1 MRHWAQARN
10 PYSRRWLWIPGSLAQ
25 RKIDARINFGARF
38 APRNDELIE
47 ICARRPGETMTIA
60 DKLVLQRQHHLKW
73 RAFDRLELIL
83 MMLCGLLWFGFSL
96 SLMSDI
102 ITRTIRHPW
111 PWLQEVPSTL
121 FIQSIFIRA
130 AAASPRHHPL
140 LLTSISET

>member
-73 RAFDRLELIL
+73 RAFDRLALIL
-83 MMLCGLLWFGFSL
+83 MMLCGVFCFGFSL
-96 SLMSDI
+96 SVMSAI
-102 ITRTIRHPW
+102 VTRTLGPPRL
-111 PWLQEVPSTL
+111 WLRDSTSTRV
-121 FIQSIFIRA
+121 I
-130 AAASPRHHPL
+130 
-140 LLTSISET
+140 

>member
-73 RAFDRLELIL
+73 RAFDRLGLIL
-83 MMLCGLLWFGFSL
+83 LIACGVLCFGFSL
-96 SLMSDI
+96 WVIFDI
-102 ITRTIRHPW
+102 VPPTIGHPHL
-111 PWLQEVPSTL
+111 WLLV
-121 FIQSIFIRA
+121 
-130 AAASPRHHPL
+130 
-140 LLTSISET
+140 